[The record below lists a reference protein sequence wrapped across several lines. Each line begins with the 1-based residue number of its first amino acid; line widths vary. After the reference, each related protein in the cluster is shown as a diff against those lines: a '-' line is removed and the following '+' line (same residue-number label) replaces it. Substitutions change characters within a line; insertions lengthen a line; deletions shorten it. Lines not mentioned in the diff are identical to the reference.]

1 MLSKK
6 ERFST
11 EDLLLAQKQK
21 NKKVPT
27 PLGTFVVFEDGDSL
41 GKKAIIISKKVSKS
55 AVERNKLKRLFFNT
69 TREIKDLKV
78 KSFILHLKKTFTKE
92 EIKTTLRSLVI

>member
-11 EDLLLAQKQK
+11 SDLSLAQKQK
-21 NKKVPT
+21 SKKFPT
-27 PLGTFVVFEDGDSL
+27 SLGTFVVFEDLDGGL

-55 AVERNKLKRLFFNT
+55 AVERNKYKRLFFNT
-69 TREIKDLKV
+69 VKEIKALNKR
-78 KSFILHLKKTFTKE
+78 SFILHLKKTFTKE
-92 EIKTTLRSLVI
+92 EIASALKSL